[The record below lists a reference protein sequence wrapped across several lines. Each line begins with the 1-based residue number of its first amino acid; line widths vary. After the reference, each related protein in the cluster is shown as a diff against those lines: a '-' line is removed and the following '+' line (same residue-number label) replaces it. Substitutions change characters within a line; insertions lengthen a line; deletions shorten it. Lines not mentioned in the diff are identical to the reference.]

1 VLETAAPTFGLGI
14 PTLSPWTLSQKRD
27 YAVTMSRSA
36 DFKKRKKESAYDLG
50 GVHEVEESKS
60 DDLAFYSIQG
70 APGDVPPPQMPK
82 RELVVS
88 SKGNIT
94 ATFQVPGL
102 ISVPTDDE
110 SHNVT
115 IAELN
120 LDATMSWV
128 AVPKKEVKVHLTVC
142 FRSNCKGFF
151 NYSRLR

>member
-1 VLETAAPTFGLGI
+1 MLETAAPTFGLGI
-14 PTLSPWTLSQKRD
+14 PTLSPWTLSQKRY
-27 YAVTMSRSA
+27 YAVTLSKSVE
-36 DFKKRKKESAYDLG
+36 FKKRKEQSAYG
-50 GVHEVEESKS
+50 GGMHELEDSKS
-60 DDLAFYSIQG
+60 DDLAFYSMMEPPRG
-70 APGDVPPPQMPK
+70 VPPPQMAK

-88 SKGNIT
+88 SKGNVT

-115 IAELN
+115 IAELK

-128 AVPKKEVKVHLTVC
+128 AVPKKEAKVHLTVC
-142 FRSNCKGFF
+142 FRSNCRGFF